1 MIGIICTNCKSLHP
15 MLVFPIVRYDAAR
28 MMHGVYDEAKGL
40 AHPSGWMTSQNS
52 IHVLNHFKENVR
64 CNVNKKVLLI
74 MENHKSDLSIKAI
87 DFVRENGIVILAT
100 PPNTSNFNS
109 LIEQYLDH
117 LKPFFHNQ

>member
-1 MIGIICTNCKSLHP
+1 
-15 MLVFPIVRYDAAR
+15 
-28 MMHGVYDEAKGL
+28 
-40 AHPSGWMTSQNS
+40 MTSQNS